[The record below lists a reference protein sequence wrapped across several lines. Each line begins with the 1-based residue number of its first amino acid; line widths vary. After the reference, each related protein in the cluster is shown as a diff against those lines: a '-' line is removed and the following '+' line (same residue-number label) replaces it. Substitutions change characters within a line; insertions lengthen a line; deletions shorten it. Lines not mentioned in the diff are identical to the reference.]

1 MFYVY
6 LCTHTCNT
14 SMCAYIHVHI
24 DKNFLFWASPKCYIK
39 ILITITRLKIETKEI
54 SYLSETHLAEGIIL
68 T

>member
-1 MFYVY
+1 
-6 LCTHTCNT
+6 
-14 SMCAYIHVHI
+14 MCAYIHVHI